1 MAMFAAV
8 ARGIADNRQR
18 PRSRN
23 IKRVACQSNE
33 KCEIYLRLKEEDVK
47 ELTLE
52 YMGWSNTPQSKSVR
66 DTTMRRKEWRCFCS
80 ICLKAKT
87 LV

>member
-1 MAMFAAV
+1 MFAAV
-8 ARGIADNRQR
+8 ACGIANNRQR

-23 IKRVACQSNE
+23 IKRVSCQSNE
-33 KCEIYLRLKEEDVK
+33 KCETYLHLKEEDVK

-52 YMGWSNTPQSKSVR
+52 YMGWSNTPQSKSVQY
-66 DTTMRRKEWRCFCS
+66 TTMRRIDWKCFCS
-80 ICLKAKT
+80 IWLKAKT

>member
-8 ARGIADNRQR
+8 ACGTANNRHR

-23 IKRVACQSNE
+23 IKRVVCQRNE
-33 KCEIYLRLKEEDVK
+33 KCKTYLRLKEEDVK
-47 ELTLE
+47 ELTLRLR
-52 YMGWSNTPQSKSVR
+52 S
-66 DTTMRRKEWRCFCS
+66 
-80 ICLKAKT
+80 KT